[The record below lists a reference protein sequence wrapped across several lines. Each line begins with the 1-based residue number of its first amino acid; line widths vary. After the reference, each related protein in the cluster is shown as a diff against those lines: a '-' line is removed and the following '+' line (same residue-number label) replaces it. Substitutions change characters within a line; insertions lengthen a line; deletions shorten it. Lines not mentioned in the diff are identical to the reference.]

1 MSYKKI
7 STFSTFLLLG
17 IAALFVPVTALQNS
31 IAMAQE
37 YYNEEDEENGYY
49 SQEYDPYTNDNNK
62 NAPIV
67 NVEKKLFICNNVTD
81 TPNDF
86 ICEGTRVVFDFD
98 DEDFVFAFPPAPDS
112 GEYILCNEEIC
123 PDIDESDFA
132 VQIFKDVATV
142 RDLSSE
148 GTPVKLDKFHYTVTE
163 RWLEDRIE
171 KNSQCSTAG
180 FSHDLFIEK
189 LTDDS
194 LNFYAIC
201 VNYVGDCEGTIYS
214 DEVKTCT
221 VENYIF
227 EKFTDPIQI
236 GGNTAG
242 DVQSSSSSSS
252 LQLFTNQRDI
262 TEKDSKLETLKDI
275 INKYSQKNREKSY
288 HSLLQN

>member
-1 MSYKKI
+1 MSDKKI
-7 STFSTFLLLG
+7 KFFSTFLLFG
-17 IAALFVPVTALQNS
+17 IAAIFFPATALQNS
-31 IAMAQE
+31 IVMAQE
-37 YYNEEDEENGYY
+37 FYPAYEENEYY
-49 SQEYDPYTNDNNK
+49 DQEYDPYKNNNNKNK

-81 TPNDF
+81 SPNDF
-86 ICEGTRVVFDFD
+86 ECEGVRVVFDD
-98 DEDFVFAFPPAPDS
+98 DDDFVFAFPPAPDS
-112 GEYILCNEEIC
+112 GEYILCNDEIC

-142 RDLSSE
+142 RDLSPE
-148 GTPVKLDKFHYTVTE
+148 GTPVNLDKFHYTVTE
-163 RWLEDRIE
+163 RSIQDTIE
-171 KNSQCSTAG
+171 TISQCSTAG

-201 VNYVGDCEGTIYS
+201 VNYVGDCEGTIYPG
-214 DEVKTCT
+214 EVKTCT

-236 GGNTAG
+236 DGNTAG
-242 DVQSSSSSSS
+242 DVQSSSS
-252 LQLFTNQRDI
+252 QLFNNQRDI

-275 INKYSQKNREKSY
+275 IDKYYQKNREKSY